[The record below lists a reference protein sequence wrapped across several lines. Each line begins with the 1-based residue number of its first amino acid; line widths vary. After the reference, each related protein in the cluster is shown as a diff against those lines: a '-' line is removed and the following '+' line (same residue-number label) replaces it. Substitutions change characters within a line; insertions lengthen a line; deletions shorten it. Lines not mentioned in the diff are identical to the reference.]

1 MPVYNAWSS
10 DRNKKKAV
18 LANSLEEFMNKGM
31 VVMWLVANPLIE
43 RFIGFRLREFFSL
56 IQLSSASFY
65 AAKQK
70 LDLSGPVVSVCCE
83 EDGTDVAQRSK
94 TIRLFSIFRKKKK
107 RKKESLFTEGK
118 IHYYR

>member
-1 MPVYNAWSS
+1 
-10 DRNKKKAV
+10 
-18 LANSLEEFMNKGM
+18 
-31 VVMWLVANPLIE
+31 MWFVANPLIE
-43 RFIGFRLREFFSL
+43 RSISFRLREFFSL

-83 EDGTDVAQRSK
+83 EDGTAVAQRSK

-107 RKKESLFTEGK
+107 RKKETLFTEGK

>member
-1 MPVYNAWSS
+1 
-10 DRNKKKAV
+10 
-18 LANSLEEFMNKGM
+18 
-31 VVMWLVANPLIE
+31 MWFVANPLIE
-43 RFIGFRLREFFSL
+43 RSISFRLREFFSL

-94 TIRLFSIFRKKKK
+94 TIRLFSIFREKKK
-107 RKKESLFTEGK
+107 RKKETLFTEGK